1 MSENTSVTEQTNH
14 RFLASTNHDEKA
26 RQDFVRSYKEYLV
39 KNIHAGNRERYEKT
53 IKPKFE

>member
-26 RQDFVRSYKEYLV
+26 RQDFVRSYKEYFS
-39 KNIHAGNRERYEKT
+39 EKHSCWQQRT
-53 IKPKFE
+53 IRKDY